1 MRRVCSIGMICVGF
15 LPHIIHTFTTYHY
28 SLAVSI
34 KYKDTF
40 FPFRKIFIE
49 SMIAQSIIYPRA
61 NKKQGKIMG
70 CETYYKHEPDV
81 DIPI

>member
-28 SLAVSI
+28 SLAVNI

-40 FPFRKIFIE
+40 FPLRKIFIV
-49 SMIAQSIIYPRA
+49 SMTAPGNIYHA
-61 NKKQGKIMG
+61 LTKAWENYGM
-70 CETYYKHEPDV
+70 
-81 DIPI
+81 